1 MELTSLFHPYC
12 VIKRCYSAETFV
24 VSGMLSPGEREG
36 AALAV
41 GEGAQLELGPLR
53 YLGYLSVSLQA
64 KSFTPLPG
72 MD

>member
-1 MELTSLFHPYC
+1 MCDKEMLLC
-12 VIKRCYSAETFV
+12 QTFV
-24 VSGMLSPGEREG
+24 VSGMLSPEGREG

-41 GEGAQLELGPLR
+41 GEGAQLELGSLR